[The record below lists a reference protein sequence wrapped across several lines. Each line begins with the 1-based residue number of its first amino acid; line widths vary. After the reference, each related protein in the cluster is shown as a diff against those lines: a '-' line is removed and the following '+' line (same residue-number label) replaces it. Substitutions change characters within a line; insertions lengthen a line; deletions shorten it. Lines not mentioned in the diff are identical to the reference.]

1 MAKEGD
7 LLDLPDRLRS
17 LPKERERDLELTV
30 DAYLRRRLLDRGS
43 GEGLRGEREGVRLLW
58 YVLGER
64 EREASEGVKDLAR
77 SSPRSGFLRGL
88 PFPDPLRTGDLDLT
102 GE

>member
-17 LPKERERDLELTV
+17 LPNERERDLELGV
-30 DAYLRRRLLDRGS
+30 DAYLRRRLLDRGG

-77 SSPRSGFLRGL
+77 SPRSGYLRAL
-88 PFPDPLRTGDLDLT
+88 SFPEPLRTGDGDLL